1 MRPKSIQRFD
11 IFYLGALALGLV
23 STAIGWNTTLERMQA
38 DAATA
43 AIATPVMVGSIVIG
57 FGISLLLWFFTSRM
71 RSTIAKWIL
80 VFFTVI
86 GVLSL
91 AFTMLNGASP
101 GGITGILGIV
111 STVLQIAAAVMLFRP
126 DAVAWFK
133 GEQAG
138 DPATPFE

>member
-11 IFYLGALALGLV
+11 LFYLGALALGLV
-23 STAIGWNTTLERMQA
+23 STAIGWNATMERMQA

-43 AIATPVMVGSIVIG
+43 AVATPVMLGSVIIG

-71 RSTIAKWIL
+71 RSAVAKWI
-80 VFFTVI
+80 VVIFFVL

-91 AFTMLNGASP
+91 VFTMLNGASP
-101 GGITGILGIV
+101 GGIPGILSIV
-111 STVLQIAAAVMLFRP
+111 STVLQAAAVYMLFQP

-133 GEQAG
+133 GEPTG
-138 DPATPFE
+138 DPTTPFE

>member
-23 STAIGWNTTLERMQA
+23 STAIGWNATMERMQA

-80 VFFTVI
+80 VLFSVL

-91 AFTMLNGASP
+91 VFTMLNGASP
-101 GGITGILGIV
+101 GGIPGILSIV
-111 STVLQIAAAVMLFRP
+111 STVLQVAAVVMLFQP